1 MARVRR
7 LGLVVHGRK
16 AAAAGVAARVRAW
29 AATRGAE
36 VVDLD
41 VWADRGHGQA
51 VDPADVEGLDLVVTV
66 GGDGTFLQGARVA
79 VRHDVPV
86 LGIDLGR
93 VGFLTEVHPQEVEEA
108 LDGCLEGTAPV
119 EERLTLRMRASRPFA
134 VPADIEGLLRYGRG
148 PSSPVPAP
156 VTRPGDPDEV
166 GYGVPLDEVAVNDV
180 VFEKLSRDRQASLG
194 LYLDAKLFASYS
206 ADALIVSSPTGSTAY
221 SFSAGGPV
229 VSPRVDALVFTPVAP
244 HMIFDRSLVL
254 AADETVAV
262 RVLERSGQVAVS
274 VDGQLRGVLD
284 PGDWVAVY
292 AGAARAKLIRLQPS
306 DFFGRVRTR
315 FGLTDAAAALADGN
329 PPQEYRPADDVPLP
343 DDLARLFR
351 ST

>member
-1 MARVRR
+1 MAQVRR

-16 AAAAGVAARVRAW
+16 AAAADVAARVRGW
-29 AATRGAE
+29 AARRGVDA
-36 VVDLD
+36 VDLD
-41 VWADRGHGQA
+41 VWSDRGAGQA
-51 VDPADVEGLDLVVTV
+51 VAPADVEDLDLVVTV

-93 VGFLTEVHPQEVEEA
+93 VGFLTEVHPHEVEEA
-108 LDGCLEGTAPV
+108 LEGCLAGTAPV

-148 PSSPVPAP
+148 PASPVP
-156 VTRPGDPDEV
+156 VTPRPGDPDEV

-180 VFEKLSRDRQASLG
+180 VFEKLARDRQASLG

-292 AGAARAKLIRLQPS
+292 AGGARARIIRLQPS

-329 PPQEYRPADDVPLP
+329 PPQEYRPADEVPMP
-343 DDLARLFR
+343 SDLARLFR
-351 ST
+351 SV